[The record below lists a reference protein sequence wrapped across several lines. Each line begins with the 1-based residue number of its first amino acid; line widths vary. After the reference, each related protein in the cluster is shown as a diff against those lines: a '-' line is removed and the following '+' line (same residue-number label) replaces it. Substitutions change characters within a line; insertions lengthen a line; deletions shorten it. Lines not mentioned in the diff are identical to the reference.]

1 MTLRQRNASLIL
13 GILWAAAFLISYAA
27 SEMCG
32 LELNWIFVLISL
44 LLLAVAVVTSF
55 GHIGFF
61 FPYCFLDDRSEFN
74 VEKIGRLL
82 GSMMLI
88 LSCTLLFLYVNSI
101 LLLAVIAVAI
111 PVECGGL
118 YTCASKKYKADA
130 PPTMHHE

>member
-1 MTLRQRNASLIL
+1 MVAEKQKKVALVL
-13 GILWAAAFLISYAA
+13 GMFWIAAFIVAYAV
-27 SEMCG
+27 SKICE

-61 FPYCFLDDRSEFN
+61 FPYCFLEDRSEYN

-118 YTCASKKYKADA
+118 YTCASKKFKAD
-130 PPTMHHE
+130 P